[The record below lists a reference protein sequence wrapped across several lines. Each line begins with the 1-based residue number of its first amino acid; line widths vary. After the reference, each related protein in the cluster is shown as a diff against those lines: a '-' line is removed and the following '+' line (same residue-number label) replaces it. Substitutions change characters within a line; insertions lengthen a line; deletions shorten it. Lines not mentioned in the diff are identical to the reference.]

1 MMLAT
6 VTPAVIPDARMVI
19 CRGIAFDDGWLVY
32 YTDLRSAKA
41 HQLEE
46 CSRAACVF
54 FRNALQR
61 QIRIEGP
68 VTMALESQA
77 DAYFTSRPAGAQI
90 CAWISQQSEALESR
104 ALPEERFAARRSTLA
119 APDLDRPAQIP
130 RPDFWGGYR
139 IWIET
144 IEFWT
149 GMRDRLHDRV
159 AYRRELEPR
168 VDSGGESF
176 AGASWSVSRLW
187 P

>member
-149 GMRDRLHDRV
+149 EMRDRLHDRV

>member
-6 VTPAVIPDARMVI
+6 VT
-19 CRGIAFDDGWLVY
+19 
-32 YTDLRSAKA
+32 
-41 HQLEE
+41 
-46 CSRAACVF
+46 
-54 FRNALQR
+54 
-61 QIRIEGP
+61 
-68 VTMALESQA
+68 
-77 DAYFTSRPAGAQI
+77 PAGAQI

-104 ALPEERFAARRSTLA
+104 ALLEERFAARRSTLA

-149 GMRDRLHDRV
+149 EMRDRLHDRV

-168 VDSGGESF
+168 VDAGGESF